1 MTFRGHARRRQQ
13 VDPLV
18 RVRGVTSEVA
28 KRLAEVN
35 LHLEEF
41 AAALN
46 QVAQAAQDA
55 QDAVKGGEGD
65 GRAAASGG

>member
-1 MTFRGHARRRQQ
+1 
-13 VDPLV
+13 
-18 RVRGVTSEVA
+18 VA
-28 KRLAEVN
+28 KRLADVN

-46 QVAQAAQDA
+46 QVAQAAQAA